1 MNNLTPISLVLG
13 LSAAITVAVSPNE
26 NVKFFGT
33 ILAGVGIGGFVFSQF
48 ESQENKTQITNL
60 QKTVD
65 LLDKQRR
72 NSESEKLKTIRE
84 YNALKIKLDKELE
97 LVRDEMLRHQSSNSS
112 LKTRLSDLEN
122 ELKLEK
128 SSSESKIRE
137 ISNFSTG
144 MAYEIVYDTY
154 KNQVSKLDGLVS
166 GYSRSYP
173 DLKEFFENLEAEID
187 KVKSWAVQDL
197 EAYQGIKNLQSLIDE
212 GLRIQQR
219 IISKCS
225 DIKIKA
231 LTTIIKYLNE
241 LAQDSVG
248 FSQYQDHIAQI
259 SERARE
265 HLLEKELA
273 IQGIAQNWIDANNY
287 TQEQYSTEFSE
298 VLQNGKH
305 LVDRIRELGEE
316 IEAMKRPYT
325 WSAPTRQ
332 DLRIGNMIIGYFER
346 MGIILDR
353 AKSDY
358 DHWQASLS
366 FHIDRNPRIIVAS
379 ELEPEGERLQQ
390 LTHTLSPIKFTWDA
404 EEGCMVA
411 WLHLAKKP
419 VKPMIEGDINK
430 IWKTAD
436 KFQSIVKSWS
446 RIRITGG
453 SESGKSPTAENVAV
467 CVVLARGGSA
477 ELFNPQDD
485 SVKNYWTIP
494 TIGNS
499 HNDSLLGIESLAA
512 MVNEKTNDRSQFN
525 ITIFDEIDSSIAS
538 VEKKL
543 QSEVGKQISTIV
555 KQVSHQNLGVVIVG
569 QNANAKTFPG
579 MDRSDWNSAVN
590 LHIGANAYDAIT
602 NSNGIVGEEQ
612 TRLKLQADK
621 LTEYCSTKN
630 AELGLESTNPQ
641 AYRFGLVLG
650 DGKPYFIQLPDFG
663 TYTYNMVENALKCP
677 KCESHNHISNGSKDG
692 VKRRKCNDCGHVFS
706 VS

>member
-1 MNNLTPISLVLG
+1 MNNLTPISLILG

-33 ILAGVGIGGFVFSQF
+33 IATGIGIGGFIFSQF
-48 ESQENKTQITNL
+48 DSQENKKQIENL

-65 LLDKQRR
+65 VLDRQRR
-72 NSESEKLKTIRE
+72 SSDDEKIKTIRE

-97 LVRDEMLRHQSSNSS
+97 LVRDEMLRHQSGNNS
-112 LKTRLSDLEN
+112 LKTRLSDLES

-128 SSSESKIRE
+128 SSSQSKIRE
-137 ISNFSTG
+137 ISNFSTS

-166 GYSRSYP
+166 GYSNNYP

-212 GLRIQQR
+212 GLRIQHR
-219 IISKCS
+219 VISKCS
-225 DIKIKA
+225 DIKVKA
-231 LTTIIKYLNE
+231 LTTIIKYLNN
-241 LAQDSVG
+241 LAEDSVS
-248 FSQYQDHIAQI
+248 FSEYQNNIAQI

-273 IQGIAQNWIDANNY
+273 IEGIAQNWIDANNY
-287 TQEQYSTEFSE
+287 TKEQYSTEFTE

-305 LVDRIRELGEE
+305 LVARIQELGEE
-316 IEAMKRPYT
+316 IEAMKRAYT
-325 WSAPTRQ
+325 WSSPTRQ
-332 DLRIGNMIIGYFER
+332 DLRIGNIIIGYFER

-358 DHWQASLS
+358 DHWQANLS
-366 FHIDRNPRIIVAS
+366 FHVDRNPRIVVPS

-419 VKPMIEGDINK
+419 VKPIIEGDINK

-436 KFQSIVKSWS
+436 KFQSIVKNWS
-446 RIRITGG
+446 RVRITGG
-453 SESGKSPTAENVAV
+453 SESGKSPSAENVCV
-467 CVVLARGGSA
+467 CILLGRGGEA
-477 ELFNPQDD
+477 ELYNPQDD
-485 SVKNYWTIP
+485 SVKNHWTIP
-494 TIGNS
+494 TVGFT
-499 HNDSLLGIESLAA
+499 HDDSLMGIEKLAA
-512 MVNEKTNDRSQFN
+512 MVNEKTNNRSQFK
-525 ITIFDEIDSSIAS
+525 ITIFDEIDSTIAS
-538 VEKKL
+538 VEKKN
-543 QSEVGKQISTIV
+543 QSEIGKQISIII
-555 KQVSHQNLGVVIVG
+555 KQVSHQNLGAVFIG

-579 MDRSDWNSAVN
+579 MDRSDWNSAIN
-590 LHIGANAYDAIT
+590 LHIGSNAYDAIT
-602 NSNGIVGEEQ
+602 NSNQITNEEQ
-612 TRLKLQADK
+612 TRLKLQTNK
-621 LTEYCSTKN
+621 LTEFCTTKN
-630 AELGLESTNPQ
+630 QELGLEFTNPQ

-663 TYTYNMVENALKCP
+663 TYTYDMIESALKCP
-677 KCESHNHISNGSKDG
+677 DCNSHNHIFNGSKDG
-692 VKRRKCNDCGHVFS
+692 VKRRKCKDCGHVFS
-706 VS
+706 LS